1 MDAEIKYT
9 NPSPQ
14 YCREIVWS
22 GDKER
27 IFKRFYKENNSLKY
41 CNGSHYTFKDANL
54 EREYNMKPGK
64 AYVINA
70 AIPHGTI
77 NKSKESRVHIQTKPT
92 HENLLKILNK
102 EITL

>member
-14 YCREIVWS
+14 YCKEIVWS
-22 GDKER
+22 GSKER

-54 EREYNMKPGK
+54 EREYKTWLTSLSK
-64 AYVINA
+64 ATRFKMYYGNGV
-70 AIPHGTI
+70 
-77 NKSKESRVHIQTKPT
+77 VD
-92 HENLLKILNK
+92 
-102 EITL
+102 